1 MKLQHALQI
10 ILLNSF
16 CEVHAVASFKVVQQQ
31 TIGELGNSIRSL
43 WADNLSA
50 TVYTFKKIK
59 IERIKIGQHFAQLKK
74 GPVFLLAL

>member
-43 WADNLSA
+43 WADNFSA
-50 TVYTFKKIK
+50 TVYTFKK
-59 IERIKIGQHFAQLKK
+59 LKLK
-74 GPVFLLAL
+74 LLKSGSILLN